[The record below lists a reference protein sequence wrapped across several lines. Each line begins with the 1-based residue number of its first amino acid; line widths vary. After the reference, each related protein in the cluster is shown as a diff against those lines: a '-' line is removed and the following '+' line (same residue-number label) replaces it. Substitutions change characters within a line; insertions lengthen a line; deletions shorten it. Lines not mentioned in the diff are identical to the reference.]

1 MLSKQIFYG
10 NTPMFVHL
18 KLWNIQSWILNR
30 WNYFKTHAH
39 QFFWRMCVC
48 IIPILGAMPAVV
60 LCPLFQSSHSFVSR
74 SSALISA
81 PASAAHL
88 TASGPW
94 NTKHAMLYL
103 QRTSQRTGH
112 TILNMQCYI
121 LGSESCFENIVSC
134 LYTFRIVIFILQKLI
149 NYFL

>member
-103 QRTSQRTGH
+103 QLTSSLPWNTKHAMLYLQRTWERPGH
-112 TILNMQCYI
+112 GTLNMQCYI
-121 LGSESCFENIVSC
+121 CSAPHSVRAIQ
-134 LYTFRIVIFILQKLI
+134 Y
-149 NYFL
+149 